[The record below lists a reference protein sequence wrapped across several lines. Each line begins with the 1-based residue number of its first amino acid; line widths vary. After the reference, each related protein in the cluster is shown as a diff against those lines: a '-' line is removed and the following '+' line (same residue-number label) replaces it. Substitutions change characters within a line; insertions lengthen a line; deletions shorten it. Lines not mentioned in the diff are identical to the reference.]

1 MLSKKKIFFILPSL
15 CAGGAERVMSFV
27 AQQLNDSKFE
37 AKLIVL
43 GYENDAVYI
52 VDKIEVIYLNKKRLL
67 LAIFDLFFLIR
78 KEKPAIVMS
87 AIGHVNV
94 IMGLF
99 SFAFKNIKFIGR
111 EASVVSKMSQF
122 SNSKVKISYFLIRFF
137 YKRLDKIVCQS
148 QDMKND
154 FINNFNI
161 SDSQLMVIHNPIT
174 AMPEIMHIKNETD
187 LMSFITVGR
196 LSPEKGHLRLL
207 EVLAKIDSYAFVY
220 TIVGS
225 GPLKSEIKETI
236 IRLGI
241 QDKVSFI
248 PYTSKVLELLS
259 ENDYFLQG
267 SYVEGFPNA
276 LLESCTV
283 GTPVL
288 AFNVPGGTKEIVE
301 QGINGFIVEDEL
313 EFWTVLFDLDKLKRI
328 NRELVKKSVS
338 EKFEGKAIIVKYEQL
353 FDSLIYK

>member
-27 AQQLNDSKFE
+27 AQQLDISRFE
-37 AKLIVL
+37 VKLIIL
-43 GYENDAVYI
+43 GFENDAVYI

-67 LAIFDLFFLIR
+67 LAIFDLFCLIR

>member
-27 AQQLNDSKFE
+27 AQQLDDSKFE

-43 GYENDAVYI
+43 GFKNDAVYI

-78 KEKPAIVMS
+78 KEKPSIVLS
-87 AIGHVNV
+87 AIGHVNMM
-94 IMGLF
+94 MGLF
-99 SFAFKNIKFIGR
+99 SFVFKKIKFIGR

-122 SNSKVKISYFLIRFF
+122 SDFKVKISYFLIRFF
-137 YKRLDKIVCQS
+137 YKRLDIIVCQS

-187 LMSFITVGR
+187 LMRFITVGR

>member
-1 MLSKKKIFFILPSL
+1 MLSKKKIFFILPTL